1 MEAAGEAVNL
11 NKKPGFDKREFPMT
25 DKDFAF
31 IRTLAKKNTGIELG
45 DHKKEMIYSRIVRRI
60 RSLRLDS
67 FAAYCHYLEN
77 NLELEL
83 TDFVNAITTNL
94 TAFFR
99 ESHHFDFL
107 KETVLPELKARHQA
121 DKRIRLWSAGC
132 STGEEPYS
140 IAMTLHAAMQNA
152 SGWNARILA
161 TDLDSNVVAHGRAGI
176 YGADRFRGLDSK
188 LVNKYF
194 DRPRSEAAG
203 PGSLVASD
211 TLKQYITFNR
221 LNLLGPWPMKG
232 KFDVIFCRNV
242 VIYFSKD
249 TQRVLFDRYA
259 DILNP
264 NGYLFIGHSESL
276 HGVSNRFESLG
287 RTIYRKLQ

>member
-1 MEAAGEAVNL
+1 MESTGEAARL
-11 NKKPGFDKREFPMT
+11 IKKPGFDQREFPMT

-31 IRTLAKKNTGIELG
+31 IRSLAKKNTGIELG

-60 RSLRLDS
+60 RALRLNS
-67 FAAYCHYLEN
+67 FNEYCHYLEN
-77 NLELEL
+77 NLALEL

-107 KETVLPELKARHQA
+107 RDTVLPELKEQHKI
-121 DKRIRLWSAGC
+121 DKRLRIWSAGC

-140 IAMTLHAAMQNA
+140 LAITLHEAMKNT

-176 YGADRFRGLDSK
+176 YSGERFRKVDSK
-188 LVNKYF
+188 IANKYF
-194 DRPRSEAAG
+194 SQLNDGSASE
-203 PGSLVASD
+203 GSRIASD

-221 LNLLGPWPMKG
+221 LNLLGDWPMKG

-249 TQRVLFDRYA
+249 TQRTLFDRYA
-259 DILNP
+259 ELLNP

-287 RTIYRKLQ
+287 RTMYRKVR

>member
-1 MEAAGEAVNL
+1 MEPATEATRQSH
-11 NKKPGFDKREFPMT
+11 KPAFDKREFPMT
-25 DKDFAF
+25 DRDFAF
-31 IRTLAKKNTGIELG
+31 IRSLAKKHTGIELG

-67 FAAYCHYLEN
+67 FASYCAYLES
-77 NLELEL
+77 NLEQEL
-83 TDFVNAITTNL
+83 TDFINAITTNL
-94 TAFFR
+94 TSFFR

-107 KETVLPELKARHQA
+107 GDTVLPELKERRQME
-121 DKRIRLWSAGC
+121 KRIRIWSAGC

-140 IAMTLHAAMQNA
+140 LAMVLHEAMKNT

-176 YGADRFRGLDSK
+176 YSGERFANVDSK

-194 DRPRSEAAG
+194 SRVSDTTVSE
-203 PGSLVASD
+203 GSLVAGQE
-211 TLKQYITFNR
+211 LKQYITFNR
-221 LNLLGPWPMKG
+221 LNLLGQWPMKG

-242 VIYFSKD
+242 VIYFSKE
-249 TQRVLFDRYA
+249 TQRTLFDRYA

-264 NGYLFIGHSESL
+264 DGYLFIGHSESL
-276 HGVSNRFESLG
+276 HGVSRRFESLG
-287 RTIYRKLQ
+287 RTIYRKV